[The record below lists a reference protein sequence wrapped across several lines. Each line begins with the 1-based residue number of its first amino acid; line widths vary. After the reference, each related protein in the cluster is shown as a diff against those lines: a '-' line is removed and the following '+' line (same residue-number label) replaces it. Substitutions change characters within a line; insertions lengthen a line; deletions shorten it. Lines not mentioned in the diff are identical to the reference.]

1 MPALLFGSISTL
13 ADTSEEQRAA
23 FNEAFEKHGVDWRW
37 ERDEY
42 RQLLTSNGGRRPHR
56 RVRPAPQTR
65 TSTPRPSTARSPRS
79 SSTSWHAVP
88 LRPRPGVAESIE
100 AARAKGWQVAS
111 GHHHLAGERLRPAR
125 RPRRPTSPRDAF
137 DVIVDA
143 TTVDEPKPSPAAYR
157 FALDKLGVDAGD
169 CIAVEDNV
177 GGAASAGEA
186 GIACVAFPNENTVE
200 HDFGA
205 LPVSHHLEFVELEA
219 AVAGR

>member
-23 FNEAFEKHGVDWRW
+23 FNEAFARHGVDWRW

-42 RQLLTSNGGRRPHR
+42 RRLLTSNGG
-56 RVRPAPQTR
+56 A
-65 TSTPRPSTARSPRS
+65 ARIAEFARQRNQDVDAAAVHGTKSEIFQHKL
-79 SSTSWHAVP
+79 HAVP

-100 AARAKGWQVAS
+100 AARAKGWQV
-111 GHHHLAGERLRPAR
+111 GLVTT
-125 RPRRPTSPRDAF
+125 TSPENVAGLLDALDGYVDRDAF

-143 TTVDEPKPSPAAYR
+143 STVDEPKPSPAAYR

-177 GGAASAGEA
+177 GGAKSAADA

-205 LPVSHHLEFVELEA
+205 VPVSHHLEFVELEA